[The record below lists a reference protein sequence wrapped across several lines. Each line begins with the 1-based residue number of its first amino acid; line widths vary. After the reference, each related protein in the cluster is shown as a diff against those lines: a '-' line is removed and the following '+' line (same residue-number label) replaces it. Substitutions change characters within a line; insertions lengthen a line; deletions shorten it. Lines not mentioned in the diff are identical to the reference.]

1 MFIHACPRRKD
12 SAGAPAAHT
21 GLAARL
27 RQRRLRHRSQPST
40 ADGSSPA
47 LELVGCRLS
56 GHPAA
61 SGAGGDGA
69 TAPAFVYGPELCP
82 AANRDACRA
91 AFGCRK
97 AAGSSAPAGR
107 CAAKDLR
114 AWPEASMY
122 MWVTVSGT
130 PGTPRAARTK

>member
-1 MFIHACPRRKD
+1 MHYWFVRQV
-12 SAGAPAAHT
+12 
-21 GLAARL
+21 ARGV
-27 RQRRLRHRSQPST
+27 H
-40 ADGSSPA
+40 
-47 LELVGCRLS
+47 
-56 GHPAA
+56 
-61 SGAGGDGA
+61 
-69 TAPAFVYGPELCP
+69 
-82 AANRDACRA
+82 DACRA